1 MGRGVWVTAHLET
14 GRLLQ
19 GRGNLP
25 GAWGWGGEVRGE
37 ALKWV
42 AKRGLKGACRGA
54 GSQCPHCRHNPGCRT
69 CCGHLEGPCN
79 GNPTRGCYGRLMG
92 AKEAI
97 LLWGA
102 GLALLQGKGT
112 VSILPLEVWLILT

>member
-25 GAWGWGGEVRGE
+25 WGWGWGEGDYGGTEV
-37 ALKWV
+37 
-42 AKRGLKGACRGA
+42 
-54 GSQCPHCRHNPGCRT
+54 GSQEKPERCLAEGQGANVPTGGTILAVEHNVDTWRDT
-69 CCGHLEGPCN
+69 AME
-79 GNPTRGCYGRLMG
+79 NPTQGWLW
-92 AKEAI
+92 EAI

-102 GLALLQGKGT
+102 CLALVQGKGT
-112 VSILPLEVWLILT
+112 VTTLLLEVWLILT

>member
-42 AKRGLKGACRGA
+42 TRRGLKGAWQRGRELV
-54 GSQCPHCRHNPGCRT
+54 SP
-69 CCGHLEGPCN
+69 
-79 GNPTRGCYGRLMG
+79 
-92 AKEAI
+92 
-97 LLWGA
+97 
-102 GLALLQGKGT
+102 LQAQ
-112 VSILPLEVWLILT
+112 SWL